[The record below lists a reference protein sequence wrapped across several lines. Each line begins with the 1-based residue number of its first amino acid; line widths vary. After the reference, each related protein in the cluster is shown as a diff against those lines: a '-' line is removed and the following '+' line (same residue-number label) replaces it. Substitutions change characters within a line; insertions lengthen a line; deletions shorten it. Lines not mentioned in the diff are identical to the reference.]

1 MNGDLLQP
9 IVYRVLLGRLNS
21 VGAVLECGDCMER
34 VEMEN
39 WRFLRGEDLT
49 GVYDVGYAGLGGV
62 YGRNR
67 ESCELSI
74 IHSSFFVQQKRSTKR
89 RQQQHIDH
97 NTHR

>member
-1 MNGDLLQP
+1 
-9 IVYRVLLGRLNS
+9 
-21 VGAVLECGDCMER
+21 MER

-74 IHSSFFVQQKRSTKR
+74 IHSSFFFNKKDQLNGDNNNTSITILIDDQYNHELFSC
-89 RQQQHIDH
+89 RQIIDYSFP
-97 NTHR
+97 